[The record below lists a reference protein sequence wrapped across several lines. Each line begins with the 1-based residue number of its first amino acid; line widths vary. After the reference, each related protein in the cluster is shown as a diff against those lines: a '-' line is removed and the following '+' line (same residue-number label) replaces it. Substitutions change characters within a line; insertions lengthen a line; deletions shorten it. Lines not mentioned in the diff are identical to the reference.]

1 MSVPTPPSPRSPGKM
16 FLVLHTHSYSFY
28 TIDTTVFRRLGLLCP
43 EALLSRSAWKFK
55 SVQSCPWPMTD
66 HSTRLKAQNASSM
79 WYKLCKAINTP
90 DHREAS
96 GWWEGF
102 LWNCIQVCL
111 FSFSDFLSPYQY
123 FNKSHMKFAAQR
135 NPNEDPLCSLC
146 SKHSDVLALSWT
158 CQYASGTYRCFSFCL
173 EFCVPTCWHGS
184 LLYFLQVF
192 APISHNQGSLPW
204 QPYILTLLRMYLFP
218 LYHPILHNIH
228 LHLAYYILMQANWL
242 YSAWGCR
249 SQVEYQLCFHSL
261 AALQHPVECP
271 GP

>member
-43 EALLSRSAWKFK
+43 DALLSRSAWKFK

-123 FNKSHMKFAAQR
+123 FNKSLAHEICSSEKPKRRPSLFTVFQTQWCPCSFLDLPVCLR
-135 NPNEDPLCSLC
+135 NLQMLFFLPGILCSHMLTWFIPLLPSGLC
-146 SKHSDVLALSWT
+146 S
-158 CQYASGTYRCFSFCL
+158 
-173 EFCVPTCWHGS
+173 
-184 LLYFLQVF
+184 
-192 APISHNQGSLPW
+192 
-204 QPYILTLLRMYLFP
+204 
-218 LYHPILHNIH
+218 NIT
-228 LHLAYYILMQANWL
+228 
-242 YSAWGCR
+242 
-249 SQVEYQLCFHSL
+249 
-261 AALQHPVECP
+261 
-271 GP
+271 